1 MNESPSLHLWY
12 LHRESWADS
21 VESTVRQMI
30 LFSTMHLFQPL
41 ARVVHSFTRMTFG
54 SCTIHFG
61 HPTRWLDSSIKLLFI
76 LNGRLTNNYGDPLLR
91 DAVQGPEEGRGKTNF
106 PGQAGW
112 SRWGRKCKSP
122 VRRTDRRDFEVPNSL
137 STAVGL
143 GFNFKIACYEAREA
157 VKSY

>member
-1 MNESPSLHLWY
+1 M
-12 LHRESWADS
+12 
-21 VESTVRQMI
+21 
-30 LFSTMHLFQPL
+30 
-41 ARVVHSFTRMTFG
+41 
-54 SCTIHFG
+54 
-61 HPTRWLDSSIKLLFI
+61 
-76 LNGRLTNNYGDPLLR
+76 LNNNSADPLLR

-122 VRRTDRRDFEVPNSL
+122 VRRTERRDFEVPNSL

-157 VKSY
+157 VKSYYRVAQVDVENLQLT